1 MSKESE
7 SDRGFKVEDRRR
19 FDTEG
24 RPRGCPSPSATAG
37 QGRLRQEGAGEPAPS
52 EAPCAEAAALPEI
65 DFSTFIL
72 SLVTSAMVHLGEAPH
87 PEGAQRKDLAL
98 AKQTID
104 IIGLLRDK
112 TQGNL
117 TPDESRLLDEVLFD
131 LRLRFCGCRG

>member
-1 MSKESE
+1 MKTSRMSKENESE
-7 SDRGFKVEDRRR
+7 RGFKVEDRRR

-24 RPRGCPSPSATAG
+24 RPREEAGAEEADARESCP
-37 QGRLRQEGAGEPAPS
+37 
-52 EAPCAEAAALPEI
+52 EAVALPEI

-87 PEGAQRKDLAL
+87 PDGNPHKDLAL

-117 TPDESRLLDEVLFD
+117 TPDESRLVEEVLFD
-131 LRLRFCGCRG
+131 LRLRYCGCRG

>member
-7 SDRGFKVEDRRR
+7 ADRGFKVEDRRR

-24 RPRGCPSPSATAG
+24 KPREEATSP
-37 QGRLRQEGAGEPAPS
+37 

>member
-1 MSKESE
+1 MTKENE
-7 SDRGFKVEDRRR
+7 SDRGFKVDDRRR

-24 RPRGCPSPSATAG
+24 HPREEAP
-37 QGRLRQEGAGEPAPS
+37 EGAAS
-52 EAPCAEAAALPEI
+52 REAPCAEAAALPEI

-104 IIGLLRDK
+104 IIALLRDK

-117 TPDESRLLDEVLFD
+117 SADESRLLDEVLFD
-131 LRLRFCGCRG
+131 LRLRYCGCRG